1 MKYFFSFVCL
11 FCAIW
16 SSIGQQL
23 SSCKKWDY
31 LADIESASKDK
42 KEPSN
47 YYLIHLHNDEKGA
60 DHEVIRRLDKNH
72 HIVFSEIMHSEFTPV
87 NNNWKLSNNF
97 SFNNNSK
104 RIFIIKSKAN
114 TRTIANTLRAYN
126 ADIIKQQN
134 GRLVV
139 KTNIEV
145 INKAVL
151 NNPDVIYVGNEA
163 IYPKQESV
171 VNDFNTTINGINTLK
186 NAFPELKGST
196 KTIGVKD
203 NQSRQ
208 EDIDLIG
215 KNVDSPII
223 SEIVDDHATDM
234 STIISGLGN
243 SSATSLGVS
252 SEATIFLSDFNEVFP
267 DSQMILDNAQVRI
280 QNHSYGTEIE
290 NFYGELAFEY
300 DNLVAQNPQMLHVFS
315 SGNSGL
321 ETSENGAYSG
331 IAGFANITGN
341 FKMSKNTLLVG
352 AMDELNQVTDFS
364 SKGPAYDGR
373 IKPELVGYSFE
384 GTSNTAAMVSGAANL
399 VQEAY
404 ENETG
409 SLPAAS
415 LIKAVLINAADD
427 IGPQGPDFSSGY
439 GSLNAKKAV
448 DIVKEGSY
456 INDVISSNQTKTF
469 IIDIPESATNLKIT
483 LAWTDPAANV
493 NDNMALINDLD
504 LKLTSPTSQETLPW
518 VLNIEANAS
527 AIQNPATRGV
537 DALNNIE
544 QIGLETITPGNY
556 TISVIGNT
564 LVSDQAFS
572 LAYSWEETD
581 QFSWTYPLENENY
594 PYNGEFVYALR
605 WAQSFSENTIGILSV
620 QYNNEGVW
628 QPINAEVNIDAGFY
642 QWNPPED
649 FTGTA
654 QLRMTVGNVDYL
666 SSPFTITK
674 AFNLR
679 VPLNCEGVVEL
690 SWPKNDAISNYRI
703 YNLQGRQLEEVAQVA
718 DTLFTFQKTAY
729 ESPFFAVSP
738 ILNETTDGIRSPTI
752 NHQNF
757 TENCYFTIAFAELTE
772 DKSAVLLTSELGSLS
787 NIESISVYRILA
799 GGQEQLIET
808 LTDLSSAFITV
819 QDDDPSLGQNNYQ
832 FRINTVAGSIINSD
846 ILSAFYFTDKEPYL
860 LFPNPIIDKGFNVYS
875 SKEDEEVVILELYDL
890 KGRLLLRQEITSDRD
905 FVDIQSLQS
914 GIYLYNIE
922 SSKKNYKSGK
932 LLVNTQAR

>member
-1 MKYFFSFVCL
+1 MKYFFWFVCL
-11 FCAIW
+11 FCAAW
-16 SSIGQQL
+16 SSTGQQL

-31 LADIESASKDK
+31 LVDAESASKNGR
-42 KEPSN
+42 EFSN
-47 YYLIHLHNDEKGA
+47 YFLVHLHNSEKRTY
-60 DHEVIRRLDKNH
+60 HKVIRRLDANH
-72 HIVFSEIMHSEFTPV
+72 HIVFSETMHSEFIPI
-87 NNNWKLSNNF
+87 NSNWKLSNNL
-97 SFNNNSK
+97 SLNNG
-104 RIFIIKSKAN
+104 RTGIFTIKTKAN
-114 TRTIANTLRAYN
+114 TRTLANSLREYN
-126 ADIIKQQN
+126 ADIIKQRN

-139 KTNIEV
+139 KTSIEV
-145 INKAVL
+145 IKKVVL
-151 NNPDVIYVGNEA
+151 NNIDVLYVGDEA

-186 NAFPELKGST
+186 TTFPELKGGNM
-196 KTIGVKD
+196 TIGVKD
-203 NQSRQ
+203 NQSRL

-215 KNVDSPII
+215 KNIDSPIV

-267 DSQMILDNAQVRI
+267 DSQVILDNAQVRI

-321 ETSENGAYSG
+321 ETSENGMYSG

-409 SLPAAS
+409 SLPVAS
-415 LIKAVLINAADD
+415 LLKAVLINAADD
-427 IGPQGPDFSSGY
+427 IGPEGPDFSSGY
-439 GSLNAKKAV
+439 GGLNAKKAV
-448 DIVKEGSY
+448 DIVKDGSF
-456 INDVISSNQTKTF
+456 INDVISTNQTKTF
-469 IIDIPESATNLKIT
+469 IIEIPENAKNLKIT

-493 NDNMALINDLD
+493 NDNVALINDLD
-504 LKLTSPTSQETLPW
+504 LKLTSPTSEETLPW
-518 VLNIEANAS
+518 VLNADANANTL
-527 AIQNPATRGV
+527 QNLATRGV
-537 DALNNIE
+537 DGLNNIE
-544 QIGLETITPGNY
+544 QIGLETIAPGSY
-556 TISVIGNT
+556 TISVTGNT
-564 LVSDQAFS
+564 LVSDQTFS
-572 LAYSWEETD
+572 LAYCWEETN

-594 PYNGEFVYALR
+594 PYNGEFVYVIR
-605 WAQSFSENTIGILSV
+605 WTQSFSENTTGSLSV
-620 QYNNEGVW
+620 QYNNEGIW
-628 QPINAEVNIDAGFY
+628 EPISSDVSIGVGFY
-642 QWNPPED
+642 RWDPPED
-649 FTGTA
+649 FTGSA
-654 QLRMTVGNVDYL
+654 QLRMTVGDVDYL
-666 SSPFTITK
+666 SSLFTITK

-738 ILNETTDGIRSPTI
+738 ILNETTQGIRSPTI
-752 NHQNF
+752 NYQNF

-772 DKSAVLLTSELGSLS
+772 DKSAVILTSELSSLS
-787 NIESISVYRILA
+787 NIESISVYRIS
-799 GGQEQLIET
+799 GDGQEQLIET

-832 FRINTVAGSIINSD
+832 FRINTVAGSTINSD
-846 ILSAFYFTDKEPYL
+846 VLRAFYFTDKEPYL
-860 LFPNPIIDKGFNVYS
+860 LFPNPIIENGFNVYS
-875 SKEDEEVVILELYDL
+875 SKEDKEVVILELYDL
-890 KGRLLLRQEITSDRD
+890 KGRLLLRQEIISDRD
-905 FVDIQSLQS
+905 FVDTQSLQS
-914 GIYLYNIE
+914 GIYLYSIE

-932 LLVNTQAR
+932 LLVNTKAR